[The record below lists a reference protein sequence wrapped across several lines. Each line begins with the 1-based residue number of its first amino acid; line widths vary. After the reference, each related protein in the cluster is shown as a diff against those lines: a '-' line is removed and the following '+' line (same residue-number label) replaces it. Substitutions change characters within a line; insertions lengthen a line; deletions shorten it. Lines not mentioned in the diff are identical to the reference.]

1 MKSNEVELIAWSPRF
16 SCGIKLIDDQHMGL
30 VKLVN
35 EMFNQATGNDIHE
48 HDYFERVIQE
58 MVKYVKIHFATEE
71 KIMLATK
78 FSGYDEH
85 KKDHESFVK
94 KVVEN
99 INDYRAGKRLTLSSF
114 TKYLKEWILSHI
126 ALMDKQYFEYF
137 KEIATRKGD
146 GKLSITS
153 ADIH

>member
-1 MKSNEVELIAWSPRF
+1 MKKEFISWSPRL
-16 SCGIKLIDDQHMGL
+16 SCGIKLIDEQHMGL
-30 VKLVN
+30 VNLVN
-35 EMFNQATGNDIHE
+35 EMYNQATGNDVQE
-48 HDYFERVIQE
+48 HKYFEKVIQE
-58 MVKYVKIHFATEE
+58 MVKYAKIHFATEE

-78 FSGYDEH
+78 FSGYGEH
-85 KKDHESFVK
+85 KKDHERFVK
-94 KVVEN
+94 KVIEN
-99 INDYRAGKRLTLSSF
+99 IGAYRAGKRLTLSSF

-137 KEIATRKGD
+137 KEIATRKED